1 MKWQP
6 RIGELMLNHNL
17 QDLIYFGW
25 RKSGMIKLNY
35 KVPQASI
42 RDSIIC
48 LVKKQVIY
56 YYLREKILVQKVM
69 PHVTVVLLFSGS
81 ERIPVEFIIVDTC

>member
-1 MKWQP
+1 
-6 RIGELMLNHNL
+6 
-17 QDLIYFGW
+17 
-25 RKSGMIKLNY
+25 MIKLNY

-48 LVKKQVIY
+48 LVRNTSNI
-56 YYLREKILVQKVM
+56 LLLEGKIHVQKVM